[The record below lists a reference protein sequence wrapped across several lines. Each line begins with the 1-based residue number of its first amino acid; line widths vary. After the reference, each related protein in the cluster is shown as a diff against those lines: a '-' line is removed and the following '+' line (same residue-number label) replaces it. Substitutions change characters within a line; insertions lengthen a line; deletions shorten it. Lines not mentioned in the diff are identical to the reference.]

1 MLRGFALDVNV
12 WYRRDEEE
20 EWMKAVCLV
29 WETLMDRTHGWFMT
43 PVGVSRFEI
52 TKSPDNNPMLASVH
66 VEYCNATGNVCGGV
80 DLYLSV
86 CEGEISVSWC
96 PSGYSGYWYGV
107 WLEVELG
114 DVEMD
119 ECV

>member
-1 MLRGFALDVNV
+1 MRRGFALDVNV

-43 PVGVSRFEI
+43 PVGVSRLEI

-66 VEYCNATGNVCGGV
+66 VEYCNATGTLCGGV
-80 DLYLSV
+80 DLYLAVGES
-86 CEGEISVSWC
+86 EISVSWC
-96 PSGYSGYWYGV
+96 SSGYSGYWYGV
-107 WLEVELG
+107 CFEGELG

-119 ECV
+119 DCV